1 LGDEA
6 ELNRIKAWR
15 REKGEEAERSI
26 SPSRAVLVGERE
38 RERERLG
45 ERKNQRMRSSHAREG
60 GTCTLYPAAPPTPR
74 LGSVASLG
82 CPRADGSAPPGSASF
97 GSASRTR
104 HAPRQVHAASGEPPL
119 S

>member
-1 LGDEA
+1 MGGS
-6 ELNRIKAWR
+6 
-15 REKGEEAERSI
+15 REI
-26 SPSRAVLVGERE
+26 DLSPSRAVLVGERE
-38 RERERLG
+38 RGGERERLG
-45 ERKNQRMRSSHAREG
+45 ERERMRSSHAREG
-60 GTCTLYPAAPPTPR
+60 GACTLYPAAPPTPR

-82 CPRADGSAPPGSASF
+82 CPCADGSAPPGSASF